1 MSKIEQ
7 LEHEIEALSAPELT
21 EFRRWFL
28 EFDAL
33 SWDDQFT
40 ADVAA
45 GKLDALADA
54 ALREHTDGQSRG
66 L

>member
-7 LEHEIEALSAPELT
+7 LEHQVETLSALELS

-28 EFDAL
+28 DFDAAA
-33 SWDDQFT
+33 WDDQIT
-40 ADVAA
+40 TDAQA
-45 GKLDALADA
+45 GKLNALAEA
-54 ALREHTDGQSRG
+54 ALRQHGSGQSRA

>member
-7 LEHEIEALSAPELT
+7 LEHEVETLSAPELS

-28 EFDAL
+28 DFDAAA
-33 SWDDQFT
+33 WDDQFT
-40 ADVAA
+40 ADAQA
-45 GKLDALADA
+45 GKLDVLAEA
-54 ALREHTDGQSRG
+54 ALRQHRSGQSRA

>member
-7 LEHEIEALSAPELT
+7 LEHEVESLSGSELS

-28 EFDAL
+28 EFDAAA
-33 SWDDQFT
+33 WDDQFEN
-40 ADVAA
+40 DVRTGA
-45 GKLDALADA
+45 LDALADHA
-54 ALREHTDGQSRG
+54 IAEHREGRSRG

>member
-7 LEHEIEALSAPELT
+7 LEHEVETLSAPELS

-28 EFDAL
+28 DFDAAA
-33 SWDDQFT
+33 WDDQIT
-40 ADVAA
+40 ADAQA
-45 GKLDALADA
+45 GKLDTLAEA
-54 ALREHTDGQSRG
+54 ALRQHGSGQSRA